1 MNRSHTVN
9 QLTLGVDTHLETH
22 VAVLI
27 NNLGQIIDTDEF
39 SVCTIGY
46 EKLLKWSRSFGELKQ
61 AGLEGTGTYGA
72 ELCQFLIDNDIR
84 VYEVNRPNRAK
95 RRLRG
100 KSDPTDAENGARSVL
115 AKESTAL
122 PKSHDGV
129 AEALRYLVMARKSAV
144 KARKQAIN
152 QVRVLLVT

>member
-1 MNRSHTVN
+1 
-9 QLTLGVDTHLETH
+9 
-22 VAVLI
+22 
-27 NNLGQIIDTDEF
+27 
-39 SVCTIGY
+39 
-46 EKLLKWSRSFGELKQ
+46 LKWSRSFGELKQ